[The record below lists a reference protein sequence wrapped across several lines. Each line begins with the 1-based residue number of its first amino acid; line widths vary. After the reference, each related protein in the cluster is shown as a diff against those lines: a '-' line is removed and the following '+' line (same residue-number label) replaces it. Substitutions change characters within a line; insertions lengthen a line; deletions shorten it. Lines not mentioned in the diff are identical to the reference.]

1 MATKTKTQAIPLT
14 QWEIAVIEKGLA
26 AIADTFADQDARNH
40 VWRLYDLIGTASE
53 MSYKV

>member
-1 MATKTKTQAIPLT
+1 MATKSNAIPLT
-14 QWEIAVIEKGLA
+14 QWEIAVIEKALA